1 MGPDII
7 PRDAQ
12 RHDTRFDPPESPGLT
27 PVPGA
32 KPTLWQALTDKR
44 MVAVLFMSFASGLP
58 FNLTGF
64 TLQAWL
70 ATEHVDIRTIG
81 LFGLVGIPYNFK
93 FLWAPLLDR
102 YSLPILG
109 RRRGWILVFQ
119 ACLAISIGFMGF
131 CSPTNGLTTLAMV
144 ALMVALFSATQDI
157 VIDAYRVD
165 TIPPHERAVAAAAAA
180 FGYRTAAMLAGA
192 ALVVIAAHLGW
203 QLAFLILAA
212 LMIAMMITTVRAPNP
227 LAASRVPHT
236 LVQAV
241 WQPLKNLV
249 TQKGALGFLFLV
261 LLYKAGDAFAL
272 SLYSAF
278 MLRGP
283 GFSLDELSAGKVTMT
298 VATIVGV
305 SLGGWLYLRWGMFR
319 SLMIFGIC
327 QALTNLL
334 YMWLALVGH
343 KFWLLIFATALDT
356 MAGGMGQAAFV
367 AFLMSLC
374 NASFSAF
381 QYALLSAMA
390 TLPRN
395 ITGPIAGIVAPA
407 VGWPKFFVIT
417 CITAVPG
424 LILLLVLKKPLDA
437 LAEREANAPNG

>member
-1 MGPDII
+1 
-7 PRDAQ
+7 
-12 RHDTRFDPPESPGLT
+12 LT
-27 PVPGA
+27 AIPGA
-32 KPTLWQALTDKR
+32 KPTLLQSLTDKR

-70 ATEHVDIRTIG
+70 ASEHVDIRTIG
-81 LFGLVGIPYNFK
+81 FFSLVGIPYIWK

-102 YSLPILG
+102 YSVPILG
-109 RRRGWILVFQ
+109 RRRGWILIFQ
-119 ACLAISIGFMGF
+119 ACLAVCIGFMGF
-131 CSPTNGLTTLAMV
+131 CSPTADLSTLAFV
-144 ALMVALFSATQDI
+144 ALMVAFFSATQDI

-203 QLAFLILAA
+203 RLAFLVVAA
-212 LMIAMMITTVRAPNP
+212 LMVAMMMTTTRAPDP
-227 LAASRVPHT
+227 STSGRPPQTLA
-236 LVQAV
+236 QAV
-241 WQPLKNLV
+241 WLPLKNLMAR
-249 TQKGALGFLFLV
+249 KGALGFLALV
-261 LLYKAGDAFAL
+261 LFYKAGDAFAL
-272 SLYSAF
+272 SLYSTF

-283 GFSLDELSAGKVTMT
+283 GFTLDELSAGKVTMT

-319 SLMIFGIC
+319 SLLIFGVC

-334 YMWLALVGH
+334 YMWLAFAGH

-356 MAGGMGQAAFV
+356 MAGGMGLAAFV

-374 NASFSAF
+374 SASFSAT
-381 QYALLSAMA
+381 QYALLSAMSS
-390 TLPRN
+390 LPRI
-395 ITGPIAGIVAPA
+395 ITGAIAGIVAPA

-417 CITAVPG
+417 CLTAVPG
-424 LILLLVLKKPLDA
+424 LILLLILKKPLEE
-437 LAEREANAPNG
+437 LAEREVSGAQS

>member
-7 PRDAQ
+7 PRDAH
-12 RHDTRFDPPESPGLT
+12 RHDTRLYGPEFPGSMSAS
-27 PVPGA
+27 GA
-32 KPTLWQALTDKR
+32 KPTLLQALTDKR

-70 ATEHVDIRTIG
+70 TSEHVDIRTIG
-81 LFGLVGIPYNFK
+81 FFSLVGVPYIWK
-93 FLWAPLLDR
+93 FLWAPLMDR
-102 YSLPILG
+102 YALPILG
-109 RRRGWILVFQ
+109 RRRGWILLFQ
-119 ACLAISIGFMGF
+119 ACLAASIGYMGF
-131 CSPTNGLTTLAMV
+131 CSPTDDLTTLAMV
-144 ALMVALFSATQDI
+144 ALIVAFFSATQDI

-165 TIPPHERAVAAAAAA
+165 TIPPHERAVAAAVAA

-203 QLAFLILAA
+203 RLAFLVVAA
-212 LMIAMMITTVRAPNP
+212 LMVAMMITTTRAPEP
-227 LAASRVPHT
+227 SSGGRPPQT

-241 WQPLKNLV
+241 WLPLKNLLNR
-249 TQKGALGFLFLV
+249 KGAVGFLLLV

-272 SLYSAF
+272 SLYSTF

-283 GFSLDELSAGKVTMT
+283 GFTLDELSAGKVTMT
-298 VATIVGV
+298 VATIFGV

-319 SLMIFGIC
+319 SLAVFGVC

-334 YMWLALVGH
+334 YSWLALAGH
-343 KFWLLIFATALDT
+343 KFWLLILATALDT

-374 NASFSAF
+374 SASFSAT
-381 QYALLSAMA
+381 QYALLSAMSA
-390 TLPRN
+390 LPRVV
-395 ITGPIAGIVAPA
+395 TGAIAGVVAPA

-417 CITAVPG
+417 CLTAVPG
-424 LILLLVLKKPLDA
+424 LILLLLLKRPLRD
-437 LAEREANAPNG
+437 LAEREDGGARR

>member
-1 MGPDII
+1 M
-7 PRDAQ
+7 PRDAPL
-12 RHDTRFDPPESPGLT
+12 HDIRFQPPEFSSLT
-27 PVPGA
+27 AVAGD
-32 KPTLWQALTDKR
+32 KPTLLQALTDKR
-44 MVAVLFMSFASGLP
+44 MAAVLFMSFASGLP

-70 ATEHVDIRTIG
+70 ASEHIDIKTIG
-81 LFGLVGIPYNFK
+81 FFSLVGAPYIWK

-102 YSLPILG
+102 YSVPILG

-119 ACLAISIGFMGF
+119 ACLAVSIGFMGF
-131 CSPTNGLTTLAMV
+131 CSPAADLTTLAMV
-144 ALMVALFSATQDI
+144 ALMVAFFSATQDI

-165 TIPPHERAVAAAAAA
+165 TIPASERSVAAAAAA

-192 ALVVIAAHLGW
+192 ALVFIAARLGW
-203 QLAFLILAA
+203 RLAFLFVAA
-212 LMIAMMITTVRAPNP
+212 LMVATMLSTVRAPDP
-227 LAASRVPHT
+227 VASSRPPQS
-236 LVQAV
+236 LLQAV
-241 WQPLKNLV
+241 WLPLKNLI
-249 TQKGALGFLFLV
+249 TQKSAAGFLLLV

-283 GFSLDELSAGKVTMT
+283 GFTLDELGAGKVTMT
-298 VATIVGV
+298 IATIVGV

-319 SLMIFGIC
+319 SLMVFGVC

-334 YMWLALVGH
+334 YTWLALVGH
-343 KFWLLIFATALDT
+343 KFWLLIFATAFDT

-374 NASFSAF
+374 SASFSAT

-390 TLPRN
+390 SLPR
-395 ITGPIAGIVAPA
+395 IVTGAIAGIVAPA
-407 VGWPKFFVIT
+407 VGWPRFFIIT
-417 CITAVPG
+417 CVTAVPG
-424 LILLLVLKKPLDA
+424 LIVLLLLKRPLNA
-437 LAEREANAPNG
+437 LAEREASASQR

>member
-1 MGPDII
+1 
-7 PRDAQ
+7 
-12 RHDTRFDPPESPGLT
+12 LT
-27 PVPGA
+27 AVPGA
-32 KPTLWQALTDKR
+32 KPTLVQALTDKR

-58 FNLTGF
+58 FNLTSF

-70 ATEHVDIRTIG
+70 ASEHINIKTIG
-81 LFGLVGIPYNFK
+81 LFGLVGVPYNFK

-102 YSLPILG
+102 YSVPILG

-119 ACLAISIGFMGF
+119 ACLAVSIGFMGF
-131 CSPTNGLTTLAMV
+131 CSPTGALTTLALV
-144 ALMVALFSATQDI
+144 ALTVAFFSATQDI
-157 VIDAYRVD
+157 VINAYCVD
-165 TIPPHERAVAAAAAA
+165 TIPPHERAMSAAVQA

-203 QLAFLILAA
+203 QLAFLVVAA
-212 LMIAMMITTVRAPNP
+212 LMVAIMITTVRAPDP
-227 LAASRVPHT
+227 PGSRPPQT

-241 WQPLKNLV
+241 WQPFKNLV
-249 TQKGALGFLFLV
+249 GQKGAVGFLFLV

-283 GFSLDELSAGKVTMT
+283 GFTLDELSAGKLTMT
-298 VATIVGV
+298 IATIVGV

-319 SLMIFGIC
+319 SLLVFGIF

-343 KFWLLIFATALDT
+343 QFWLLIFATALDT

-374 NASFSAF
+374 NASFSAT

-424 LILLLVLKKPLDA
+424 LILLWILRQPLHE
-437 LAEREANAPNG
+437 LAEREASGVKSPS

>member
-12 RHDTRFDPPESPGLT
+12 RHDTRFLPPGFLGLT
-27 PVPGA
+27 AVSGA
-32 KPTLWQALTDKR
+32 KPTLLQALTDKR

-70 ATEHVDIRTIG
+70 ASEHVDIRTIG
-81 LFGLVGIPYNFK
+81 FFSLVGVPYIWK

-119 ACLAISIGFMGF
+119 ACLAASIGIMGF
-131 CSPTNGLTTLAMV
+131 CSPTDDLSTLAWV
-144 ALMVALFSATQDI
+144 ALLVAFFSATQDI

-203 QLAFLILAA
+203 RLAFLVIAA
-212 LMIAMMITTVRAPNP
+212 LMVTMMITTTRAPEP
-227 LAASRVPHT
+227 SIAGRPPQTLAK
-236 LVQAV
+236 AV
-241 WQPLKNLV
+241 WLPLKDLLS
-249 TQKGALGFLFLV
+249 QKGAVGFLLMV

-272 SLYSAF
+272 SLYSTF

-283 GFSLDELSAGKVTMT
+283 GFTLDELSVGKVTMT

-305 SLGGWLYLRWGMFR
+305 SLGGWLYLRLGMFR
-319 SLMIFGIC
+319 SLLIFGVC

-374 NASFSAF
+374 SASFSAT

-390 TLPRN
+390 SLPRVV
-395 ITGPIAGIVAPA
+395 TGAIAGIVAPA

-424 LILLLVLKKPLDA
+424 LILLLVLKRPLDE
-437 LAEREANAPNG
+437 LAEGEVSGARS